1 MSTPATS
8 PLESTTS
15 NCMSVEGRRGLRY
28 MRTPRGRGV
37 SCLCKQAAEL
47 LNLLTYLLRL
57 VRSESV
63 YVPLLPPPLRAKPR
77 SAPPVSPRAK
87 PRSPSEWLRAA
98 QPRWKSTMRL
108 MRCRTSRRPGTR
120 RSHRFLGWKSAL
132 APRRS
137 LSLCPLCTHLGADS
151 PPGQVPSQGHGRPR
165 LARGHHLDYHSPDR
179 RRKAASLA
187 PVRAAGNWQDLHDS
201 RLRTHAVWQALQL
214 HGPRTERV
222 GRPRNRR

>member
-1 MSTPATS
+1 MFRGFL
-8 PLESTTS
+8 PLCAPS
-15 NCMSVEGRRGLRY
+15 
-28 MRTPRGRGV
+28 
-37 SCLCKQAAEL
+37 
-47 LNLLTYLLRL
+47 
-57 VRSESV
+57 
-63 YVPLLPPPLRAKPR
+63 PR
-77 SAPPVSPRAK
+77 SARPPAPPRAK

-98 QPRWKSTMRL
+98 QPRWMSTMRL

-187 PVRAAGNWQDLHDS
+187 PLRAAGNWQDLHDS

>member
-1 MSTPATS
+1 MRTS
-8 PLESTTS
+8 
-15 NCMSVEGRRGLRY
+15 RGL
-28 MRTPRGRGV
+28 GV
-37 SCLCKQAAEL
+37 SCLSKQAPQVL
-47 LNLLTYLLRL
+47 TLLTYLLRTPAGFPDHAASSPFA
-57 VRSESV
+57 RQA
-63 YVPLLPPPLRAKPR
+63 PIG
-77 SAPPVSPRAK
+77 APPAPRAK

-187 PVRAAGNWQDLHDS
+187 PLRAAGNWQDLHDS